1 MNIDQ
6 LSSVNIGDRLVVQDG
21 QFAVDS
27 RDVSGSLIVVDSK
40 ALNHT
45 GYWISHDK
53 VSIECVKAYPE
64 NFTKVQDEFFG
75 GIEMDTKVNPYIETT
90 VPSVITALHGRSIS
104 SQREG
109 GWVLN
114 KGGIAG
120 VGIGI
125 QGPINQYPIG
135 QPVPIHEGEVK
146 IGGVLSKDNVLNIHV
161 NPTETKTAD
170 EWQKEFSE
178 ILNRQVIGA
187 LNKTKHD
194 DMVDSLGV
202 YRPKLED
209 RKVGKVR
216 VELVDDGFPL
226 ALREIAKV
234 MTWAQTAKGY
244 KDHDWLNLP
253 NPEQALSAAA
263 SRHRTDNII
272 QRQVGKS
279 AAIECTDHES
289 KLLHKAHE
297 AFGVLA
303 QLELILRGGIK

>member
-6 LSSVNIGDRLVVQDG
+6 LSSVNLGDRLVVQDG
-21 QFAVDS
+21 QFAVDG

-64 NFTKVQDEFFG
+64 NFTKVQDEYFG
-75 GIEMDTKVNPYIETT
+75 GFGVMGEQDNE
-90 VPSVITALHGRSIS
+90 SIMPIVLRN
-104 SQREG
+104 QREG

-114 KGGIAG
+114 KGGYAG

-125 QGPINQYPIG
+125 QGPINQYPVG
-135 QPVPIHEGEVK
+135 QPFPIHEGEVK
-146 IGGVLSKDNVLNIHV
+146 IGGAVLSKDNVLNIHV
-161 NPTETKTAD
+161 NPTETKTVD
-170 EWQKEFSE
+170 EWEKEFTE

-187 LNKTKHD
+187 LNKPEKHD